1 MPPMVKF
8 PAPQMARGKS
18 LLRLSNARRAEKEEA
33 PPPSPKSHESKLPVG
48 SDEPPLKEAA
58 ARPRAPKTRGISSLR
73 LLKSKIAPASASSA
87 SPRSGSGSGG
97 ADKHSGA
104 SSAAASSPGSGA
116 RAGGA
121 ARLERRA
128 SSSLVTSASSSL
140 DAALVGVRAYLRLRR
155 SAKVA
160 AQEPEPEP
168 AAPPES
174 VEAAVLAMQPSNE
187 RWAERHAALLALP
200 ALVAAA
206 PTADESKRRLDALCE
221 TLPG

>member
-1 MPPMVKF
+1 MVKF

-160 AQEPEPEP
+160 AQEPEP

-206 PTADESKRRLDALCE
+206 PTADESKRWLDALCE

>member
-1 MPPMVKF
+1 MVKF

-33 PPPSPKSHESKLPVG
+33 PPPSPKSHESKLAVG
-48 SDEPPLKEAA
+48 SDEPPLKEAV
-58 ARPRAPKTRGISSLR
+58 ARPHAPKTRGISSLR

-128 SSSLVTSASSSL
+128 SSSLVTSASCSL
-140 DAALVGVRAYLRLRR
+140 DAAPVV
-155 SAKVA
+155 
-160 AQEPEPEP
+160 
-168 AAPPES
+168 PPL
-174 VEAAVLAMQPSNE
+174 EAF
-187 RWAERHAALLALP
+187 R
-200 ALVAAA
+200 
-206 PTADESKRRLDALCE
+206 
-221 TLPG
+221 

>member
-1 MPPMVKF
+1 MVKF

-33 PPPSPKSHESKLPVG
+33 PPPSPKSHESKLAVG

-87 SPRSGSGSGG
+87 SPRSSSGSGG

-140 DAALVGVRAYLRLRR
+140 DAALLGVRAYLRLRR

-160 AQEPEPEP
+160 AQEPEP
-168 AAPPES
+168 AAPPAS

>member
-1 MPPMVKF
+1 MVKF

-58 ARPRAPKTRGISSLR
+58 ARPRAPRTRGISSLR

-160 AQEPEPEP
+160 AQEPEP